1 MELICRASYSCL
13 EIFNKGMISFL
24 TTRRGKCHSLGI
36 HMYSS
41 EQKEALKDT
50 LYCSVSNLFWFADM
64 PGMTIGAKCLQCWD
78 NFLSPPS
85 KGRVNKFGAL
95 NNRGEGSRRMMNEA
109 RSTIRC
115 RIEDWWEVKWS
126 LDLWAGF
133 KALFSSPFIWH
144 LERTDSHGGDIGFLW
159 WGWCAES
166 RHVLGH
172 NAICSTPALC
182 DATRCCSTLWC
193 RTVVRT
199 DFQSILI
206 ILWPGSQ
213 FILQYRRWVRAGIDL
228 KREIL
233 FQREI
238 NYCSLSVMHNNVMMF
253 SAFIL
258 LKIRRI
264 SKPGMIISDKNSD
277 LLFCRAIN
285 VEYCFIKI
293 VLYSIIHRTLM
304 KTSVSA

>member
-1 MELICRASYSCL
+1 MERES
-13 EIFNKGMISFL
+13 
-24 TTRRGKCHSLGI
+24 HSLII
-36 HMYSS
+36 HTYSS

-50 LYCSVSNLFWFADM
+50 LYCSISSLFWFTDM
-64 PGMTIGAKCLQCWD
+64 PGMTIEAKCLQCWD
-78 NFLSPPS
+78 NFLSQPL
-85 KGRVNKFGAL
+85 KGRVNKFGVL
-95 NNRGEGSRRMMNEA
+95 NTRGEGSRRMTNEA

-166 RHVLGH
+166 QHVLGH
-172 NAICSTPALC
+172 NAICSTPALY
-182 DATRCCSTLWC
+182 DATRCYSTLRC

-213 FILQYRRWVRAGIDL
+213 FILQYSRWVRAGIDL

-238 NYCSLSVMHNNVMMF
+238 NYCTPSITHNKTHTHNNVYD
-253 SAFIL
+253 AFWL
-258 LKIRRI
+258 YTLENMHDFKV
-264 SKPGMIISDKNSD
+264 MIISDKKSD
-277 LLFCRAIN
+277 LLFCCVIN
-285 VEYCFIKI
+285 MEYCFLKNRFIFN
-293 VLYSIIHRTLM
+293 YTQH
-304 KTSVSA
+304 